1 MVSRLQFLWLALLVA
16 ISVQL
21 SQSQITRLREGV
33 GSCLPVILD
42 NFGNTTSF
50 SRLGILPV
58 TFVGGD
64 GSSPYWVKVNR
75 FNVVCESI
83 GLTRNSV
90 SSFSAIVEYDRDGFP
105 GQRGNIVRN
114 LIAQVTLDCR
124 RDGIFYR
131 IPRSGASGLELDTT
145 QISRGSTRKDSDI
158 LGNFSTIMDRKCGL
172 CVDSRVGSNVNNVTH
187 CLGRLIHCKY

>member
-1 MVSRLQFLWLALLVA
+1 MVSRLQFLWLALFVA
-16 ISVQL
+16 TSVQL

-33 GSCLPVILD
+33 GSCWPVILD
-42 NFGNTTSF
+42 TFGNTTSF
-50 SRLGILPV
+50 SQLGILPV
-58 TFVGGD
+58 TFVGD
-64 GSSPYWVKVNR
+64 YENNPYWLKVNR

-124 RDGIFYR
+124 SDGFFYR
-131 IPRSGASGLELDTT
+131 LPRPGASGLELDTT
-145 QISRGSTRKDSDI
+145 RINSGFKRKDNVI
-158 LGNFSTIMDRKCGL
+158 LRNFSTTMDRKCGK
-172 CVDSRVGSNVNNVTH
+172 CVDSRLGSRINNVTH
-187 CLGRLIHCKY
+187 CLGRLIQCKY